1 MLIIET
7 KHKFNKFFTFVN
19 KPSKINMKN
28 LLLLAA
34 LVATVLMSCEPAAPK
49 IEEIYPNK
57 LDLMEYGVPYTLQ
70 TPTDFEV
77 VDNSLSIL
85 KDLTIEGTDYKMI
98 VYGKDAS
105 NPNTNALANTQLG
118 NVKNDTYIKFSKLI
132 RQDNGGFLYE
142 LQAVGDTTK
151 AYNFHYFI
159 TKGDKE
165 YHFTSSAG
173 GRRPPFTLEQMT
185 NMYLSVL
192 REQDIKKEE

>member
-57 LDLMEYGVPYTLQ
+57 LDLMEYGVPYILQ

-98 VYGKDAS
+98 V
-105 NPNTNALANTQLG
+105 
-118 NVKNDTYIKFSKLI
+118 
-132 RQDNGGFLYE
+132 
-142 LQAVGDTTK
+142 
-151 AYNFHYFI
+151 
-159 TKGDKE
+159 
-165 YHFTSSAG
+165 
-173 GRRPPFTLEQMT
+173 
-185 NMYLSVL
+185 
-192 REQDIKKEE
+192 